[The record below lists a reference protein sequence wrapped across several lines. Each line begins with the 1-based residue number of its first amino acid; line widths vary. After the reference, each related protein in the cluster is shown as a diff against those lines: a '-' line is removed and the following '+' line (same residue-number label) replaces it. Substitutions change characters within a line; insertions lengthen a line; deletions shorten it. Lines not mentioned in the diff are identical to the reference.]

1 MKCVKKYNTGGKWPP
16 GKPKMDKSCK
26 GPKAW
31 GGGQPDNSPGQSR
44 SGQQAGSLGTKTQFD
59 RSRMI
64 SQKEIERNQRKKENE
79 GMTIGQRITRNAQE
93 KKNKKAAEAAAK
105 ERRYAGPR
113 FL

>member
-1 MKCVKKYNTGGKWPP
+1 MNCIKKYNTGGKWPP

-44 SGQQAGSLGTKTQFD
+44 SGQQAGSLGTKPQFD
-59 RSRMI
+59 RSRMVKPDKPGL
-64 SQKEIERNQRKKENE
+64 KEKRE
-79 GMTIGQRITRNAQE
+79 E
-93 KKNKKAAEAAAK
+93 KKRLEAARKRDLRPAN
-105 ERRYAGPR
+105 PR

>member
-1 MKCVKKYNTGGKWPP
+1 MNCIKKYNTGGKWPP

-44 SGQQAGSLGTKTQFD
+44 SGQQAGSLGTKPQFD
-59 RSRMI
+59 RSRMVKPDKPNI
-64 SQKEIERNQRKKENE
+64 IER
-79 GMTIGQRITRNAQE
+79 I
-93 KKNKKAAEAAAK
+93 KNKRGEKKAAKKQSA
-105 ERRYAGPR
+105 RNLDYGSPR